1 VTVAG
6 QPRIHTGF
14 PALRAESYAPGGLR
28 AYAPRVARAES
39 IVLVNTGYGK
49 GKSSAAF
56 GVMGRGWARGW
67 RVGVVQFIKSGKWK
81 TGERKL
87 ADHLGIEW
95 HTLGD
100 GFTWES
106 TDLDETAAK
115 GRHAWDVAAAKLA
128 SGDFDLLILDELT
141 YAVKY
146 GWVDVADVVAG
157 VTDRAPHTN
166 VVITGRDAPDELVE
180 IADTVTEMRK
190 VKHAY
195 DQGIKAKKGIEY

>member
-1 VTVAG
+1 V
-6 QPRIHTGF
+6 
-14 PALRAESYAPGGLR
+14 S
-28 AYAPRVARAES
+28 RAES

-56 GVMGRGWARGW
+56 GVMGRGRPRGW

-87 ADHLGIEW
+87 ADHLEIEW

-146 GWVDVADVVAG
+146 GWVDVADVVEG
-157 VTDRAPHTN
+157 VRARAPHTN

-180 IADTVTEMRK
+180 LADTVTEMRK

>member
-1 VTVAG
+1 M
-6 QPRIHTGF
+6 
-14 PALRAESYAPGGLR
+14 
-28 AYAPRVARAES
+28 ARRS
-39 IVLVNTGYGK
+39 IVLINTGHGK

-56 GVMGRGWARGW
+56 GVMARGWARGW
-67 RVGVVQFIKSGKWK
+67 NVGVVQFIKGGKWK

-87 ADHLGIEW
+87 ADHLDIEW

-115 GRHAWDVAAAKLA
+115 GRHAWEVASEKLA
-128 SGDFDLLILDELT
+128 SGAYDLLILDELT

-146 GWVDVADVVAG
+146 GWVDVAEVVAG
-157 VTDRAPHTN
+157 IEGRSPGTN
-166 VVITGRDAPDELVE
+166 VVITGRDAPDELIAV
-180 IADTVTEMRK
+180 ADTVTEMRK

-195 DQGIKAKKGIEY
+195 DEGISAMKGIEF